1 MAAKVNCNI
10 FILMFVLNQ
19 GPPEDLRRIAL
30 VLALKARDWAI
41 RLPGSSHAEAAL
53 ASRVDVHV
61 SLNRWVVKSLIKG
74 GEGVRGGGNGKG
86 LFLTRNGGL
95 EGKGNAEDGKE
106 GEKREEGASHVDVGD
121 VDDVVDDSNR

>member
-1 MAAKVNCNI
+1 MQFKYRHQSKVYAR
-10 FILMFVLNQ
+10 
-19 GPPEDLRRIAL
+19 GLRLGAHQRKHTIIKQL
-30 VLALKARDWAI
+30 RTY
-41 RLPGSSHAEAAL
+41 SHAEAAL

-121 VDDVVDDSNR
+121 VDVRINQQIDL